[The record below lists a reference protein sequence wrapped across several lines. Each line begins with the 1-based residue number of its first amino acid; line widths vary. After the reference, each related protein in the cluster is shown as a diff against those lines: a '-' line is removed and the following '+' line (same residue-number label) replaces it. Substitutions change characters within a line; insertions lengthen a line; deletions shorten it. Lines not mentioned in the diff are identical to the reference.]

1 MTARTRLAV
10 LLVSTPLVAVVL
22 IGGFLGKT
30 SAREDSYQHLRVFE
44 DVVSLVLNSYVEDVK
59 VDRVMDGA
67 MRGLAESLD
76 ADSSWLSVADVQ
88 RIERGTPLPDGDTG
102 LVITRQYYLRV
113 VGVRDGS
120 AAARAGIRTGDY
132 VRGID
137 GKPTRDLSIID
148 GNNMLRGPVGS
159 SVKVTL
165 IRGNAAEPH
174 EVTLVREDLPE
185 TQVTSR
191 SLGNGVGLI
200 RVGAFGP
207 GTATAVAAEAASL
220 QAAGATRLLV
230 DVRATAVGAFD
241 EAVATSRL
249 FLASGTIVQREL
261 RGTKDE
267 PITASAPA
275 KVALPVTLLT
285 TNGTSGPAEV
295 FVSALVGNKR
305 ATSVGE
311 RTLGRA
317 ADQSL
322 VKLPDGSGLWITT
335 ARYLGPDGK
344 AIQGTGLEPGVT
356 VEEPDVEFGA
366 EAPTTDPILEKALAT
381 PTAPPA

>member
-10 LLVSTPLVAVVL
+10 LLVSTPLVAFVL
-22 IGGFLGKT
+22 IGGFLGKA

-44 DVVSLVLNSYVEDVK
+44 DVVQLVLNSYVEEVH

-76 ADSSWLSVADVQ
+76 ADSAWLTVADVQ
-88 RIERGTPLPDGDTG
+88 RMDRSAAAPEGDTG

-113 VGVRDGS
+113 VAVRDGS

-132 VRGID
+132 LRGID

-148 GNNMLRGPVGS
+148 GNAMLRGPVGS

-174 EVTLVREDLPE
+174 EVTLVREKLPE

-191 SLGNGVGLI
+191 VVGTGIGLI
-200 RVGAFGP
+200 RIGAFGRD
-207 GTATAVAAEAASL
+207 TAARVAAEAETLRSG
-220 QAAGATRLLV
+220 GATRLIV
-230 DVRATAVGAFD
+230 DVRQTAVGSFD
-241 EAVATSRL
+241 AAVATARL
-249 FLASGTIVQREL
+249 FLSAGTIAQREL
-261 RGTKDE
+261 RGDKE
-267 PITASAPA
+267 PALTASGTAKITA
-275 KVALPVTLLT
+275 PVTLLT
-285 TNGTSGPAEV
+285 SNGTSGPAEV
-295 FVSALVGNKR
+295 FVAALTGNKR
-305 ATSVGE
+305 ATTVGE

-344 AIQGTGLEPGVT
+344 AIQGTGLEPGQA

-366 EAPTTDPILEKALAT
+366 DPPAGDPILEKAIAT
-381 PTAPPA
+381 PPAE

>member
-22 IGGFLGKT
+22 IGGFLGRA

-44 DVVSLVLNSYVEDVK
+44 DVVSLVLNSYVEEVH

-76 ADSSWLSVADVQ
+76 ADSAWLTAADVQ
-88 RIERGTPLPDGDTG
+88 RLERGTALPEGDTG

-113 VGVRDGS
+113 VAVRDGS

-132 VRGID
+132 LRGID

-148 GNNMLRGPVGS
+148 GNTLLRGPVGT

-174 EVTLVREDLPE
+174 EITLLREKLPE

-191 SLGNGVGLI
+191 ALGDGAGLI
-200 RVGAFGP
+200 RISAFGP
-207 GTATAVAAEAASL
+207 GTATGVAAQAATL
-220 QAAGATRLLV
+220 QAGGATRLIV
-230 DVRATAVGAFD
+230 DVRSTAVGSFD
-241 EAVATSRL
+241 EAVATARV
-249 FLASGTIVQREL
+249 FLASGTITQREL
-261 RGTKDE
+261 RGDKGT
-267 PITASAPA
+267 PVMATAPA
-275 KVALPVTLLT
+275 TVTLPVTLLT

-295 FVSALVGNKR
+295 FVAALVGNKR
-305 ATSVGE
+305 ATSIGE

-344 AIQGTGLEPGVT
+344 SIQGTGLEPGVV

-366 EAPTTDPILEKALAT
+366 EAPTTDPILDKALAQAT
-381 PTAPPA
+381 PPPA